1 MRHSYPK
8 LAPLTLAFALAL
20 GTPAL
25 AAAQAGDAYANR
37 SVSFSIAAQPL
48 GQALNELARQAGLQL
63 LFAPA
68 LVAGKNAPAVSGNLT
83 PRDAAQRLLSGSGLQ
98 AVPEGGAIVVKPS
111 STDAQTLAPV
121 TVSGYLQTATGP
133 LDGYVATVS
142 ATATKTDTPLIET
155 PQSIS
160 IVGAQEIE
168 VIKAQD
174 LNEAL
179 GYVAGVGRKSGQ
191 TRLSDELLV
200 RGFEVSAYTGSMY
213 RDGSKYSVN
222 VYNGQQEPYGLERV
236 ELLKGASSV
245 LYGASGPGGIVNT
258 VTKRPTTE
266 TLRELNLEYG
276 SFDRKQMSGDFGG
289 ALTDDGVWS
298 YRATFLARDSKTAT
312 DYIDDDRRFL
322 AGGLSW
328 RPSARTSLT
337 LLADYQKDETAENL
351 GLPAKGT
358 VYSTRYGR
366 IPLSRYTGTPGY
378 DSYEAERYAAG
389 WLFEHAF
396 NDTMTL
402 RNNVR
407 YYDFRS
413 TFPET
418 LTYNLGSD
426 ERTSTTRYA
435 LDRSDDSQ
443 AVVADSSLQFKLGE
457 GMFKHTA
464 IVGVDYTRMKHQTA
478 RDQRRAQPFDYF
490 DPDYSFPVGGVYRTQ
505 GKSTDRNRRL
515 GFYAQDQLKI
525 ADRLVVLLG
534 GRYDEVVYNSH
545 DNVGVSQSIDDE
557 KSRAFTGR
565 GGLVYL
571 FDNGLAPF
579 LSYSESFEPESGTD
593 RTGGRF
599 KPVTGEQYEA
609 GLRYQ
614 PPGSDF
620 MLSAALYQ
628 LKRKNVSVSDPV
640 DPSYNIQVGEVRSRG
655 FELEAR
661 GRIGRNTNVIAAYAY
676 TDARTT
682 KASPLAPDEEGMRVG
697 QVPYHQFSLWTDYSF
712 GDFGLAGLKVGA
724 GLRFVDT
731 THFLYGTGKV
741 PAYTL
746 YDAMVSYSTGP
757 WRFAL
762 NASNLTDKRYVAVC
776 QSACFYGEPRR
787 IIGSVSYRW

>member
-1 MRHSYPK
+1 MRHSYPT
-8 LAPLTLAFALAL
+8 LAPFALAFAIAI
-20 GTPAL
+20 GTPAQ
-25 AAAQAGDAYANR
+25 AAAQAADAYANR

-68 LVAGKNAPAVSGNLT
+68 LVAGKAAPPVSGNLT
-83 PRDAAQRLLSGSGLQ
+83 PREAANRLLTGSGLH
-98 AVPEGGAIVVKPS
+98 AVPEGGAIVVKPARD
-111 STDAQTLAPV
+111 DAQTLAPV
-121 TVSGYLQTATGP
+121 TVSGFRQTATGP

-142 ATATKTDTPLIET
+142 ATATKTDTPLMET

-168 VIKAQD
+168 VIRAQD

-179 GYVAGVGRKSGQ
+179 GYVAGVGRKAGQ
-191 TRLSDELLV
+191 TRLSDEVLV
-200 RGFEVSAYTGSMY
+200 RGFEVSAFTGGMY

-245 LYGASGPGGIVNT
+245 LYGASGPGGIINT

-266 TLRELNLEYG
+266 TLRELNAEYG
-276 SFDRKQMSGDFGG
+276 SFDRKQLSGDFGG
-289 ALTDDGVWS
+289 ALSDDGVWS

-312 DYIDDDRRFL
+312 DYINDDRRFL
-322 AGGLSW
+322 AGGLTW

-358 VYSTRYGR
+358 VYSTRNGR
-366 IPLSRYTGTPGY
+366 IPLNRYTGIPGY
-378 DSYEAERYAAG
+378 DGYEAERYTAG

-396 NDTMTL
+396 NDTVTL

-418 LTYNLGSD
+418 LTYNLGAD

-435 LDRSDDSQ
+435 LDRTDDSQ
-443 AVVADSSLQFKLGE
+443 AVVADTSLQFKLGE

-464 IVGVDYTRMKHQTA
+464 VVGVDYTRMKHQTT

-490 DPDYSFPVGGVYRTQ
+490 DPDYSIPVGDVYRSQ
-505 GKSTDRNRRL
+505 GRTTDRNRRL

-545 DNVGVSQSIDDE
+545 NNIGATKQIDDE
-557 KSRAFTGR
+557 KSSAFTGR
-565 GGLVYL
+565 AGLVYL

-579 LSYSESFEPESGTD
+579 FSYSESFEPTSGTD
-593 RTGGRF
+593 RTGSRF
-599 KPVTGEQYEA
+599 EPVTGEQYEA
-609 GLRYQ
+609 GVRYQ

-620 MLSAALYQ
+620 MLSAAVYQ
-628 LKRKNVSVSDPV
+628 LKRKNLPMRDPV
-640 DPSYNIQVGEVRSRG
+640 NSSYNIQVGEVRSHG

-661 GRIGRNTNVIAAYAY
+661 GRVGRNTNVIAAYAY

-682 KASPLAPDEEGMRVG
+682 KASPLAPEEEGMRVG

-762 NASNLTDKRYVAVC
+762 NANNLTDKRYVAVC